1 MKHIDSLKKCQTHWT
16 LPSIRVRITWA
27 YLVLS
32 SYGKMV
38 GGQCCQVLTSIHG
51 HIRQKLRPFSK
62 ISRPPIKKF
71 VLHDISKHNNNKKQK
86 NIMFVEVFCHFFFIS
101 ALHFWM
107 KQYTNFQNLTKFLS
121 QHLVA
126 THGHFHRHQFLTA
139 NYFFIRPD
147 LSYLAVATATWQHC
161 WGGGG
166 LVVKRQQR

>member
-1 MKHIDSLKKCQTHWT
+1 MSSFVISDIISC
-16 LPSIRVRITWA
+16 LPATA
-27 YLVLS
+27 TALH
-32 SYGKMV
+32 
-38 GGQCCQVLTSIHG
+38 CCQVLTSIHG

-86 NIMFVEVFCHFFFIS
+86 NIMFVEVFCHFFIS

-107 KQYTNFQNLTKFLS
+107 KHYTNFQNLTKFVS

-161 WGGGG
+161 TI
-166 LVVKRQQR
+166 LEIFCHIHYICVFKLTNSSITHNIIL